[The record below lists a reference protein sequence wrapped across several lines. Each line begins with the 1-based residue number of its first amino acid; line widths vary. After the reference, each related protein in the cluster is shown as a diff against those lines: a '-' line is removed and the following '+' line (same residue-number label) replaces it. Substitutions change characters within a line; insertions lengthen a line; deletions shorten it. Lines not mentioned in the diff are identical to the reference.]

1 MSLEETMRLDGR
13 TALVTGASR
22 GIGRQ
27 AALTLAAA
35 GAAVVLAARSKED
48 LAEVAAAARRAGA
61 PDAVVAVADVL
72 DEEAVEAAVAA
83 AVDATGRLDVVVNVA
98 GGQGFTAYVA
108 DTRTEGWDKVLG
120 LNLRSVFVG
129 CKAAMAHLP
138 PGGSIVNV
146 ASIAGFTA
154 SPGLAAYGA
163 AKAGVIALTRTL
175 AVEAAPHGVR
185 VNCLAPGWVRTEL
198 TRRMWTDPETS
209 RALVAQVPLGRW
221 AGGCCCS
228 PPTPAATSPGPP
240 WWSTGGSWRDRA
252 RPGLSW
258 ADGRFAAGPGGPAAV
273 RDPRR
278 PQRGAGVGAAGPGPG
293 GGGRRPGAGAGAP
306 ARPPAPARRPGRPA
320 RGRGRARGRRRG
332 RGRPPRGPGGGR
344 ARPVRG
350 PRARQP
356 RPDLSGRVRLRRAA
370 GGRGLGRAGPA
381 HPQPGRGRRDPA
393 PDPAPAG
400 RPGQPREHAVQR
412 HPRRG
417 GAGRPRPPGRPEQPR
432 VLGRRG
438 PGLGVHG
445 RPAGRLPRLPRP
457 RGPTPAQLLG
467 HPPLS
472 PPHQGAP
479 DVDP

>member
-1 MSLEETMRLDGR
+1 MSVEETLRLDGR

-61 PDAVVAVADVL
+61 PDAIVAVAAVL
-72 DEEAVEAAVAA
+72 DEESVQAAVAA

-163 AKAGVIALTRTL
+163 AKAGVVALTRTL

-198 TRRMWTDPETS
+198 TRRMWSDPETS
-209 RALVAQVPLGRW
+209 RALVAQIPMGRW
-221 AGGCCCS
+221 A
-228 PPTPAATSPGPP
+228 
-240 WWSTGGSWRDRA
+240 DVEE
-252 RPGLSW
+252 L
-258 ADGRFAAGPGGPAAV
+258 AGPLLLLASDAGSYITGATLVVDGG
-273 RDPRR
+273 
-278 PQRGAGVGAAGPGPG
+278 
-293 GGGRRPGAGAGAP
+293 
-306 ARPPAPARRPGRPA
+306 
-320 RGRGRARGRRRG
+320 
-332 RGRPPRGPGGGR
+332 
-344 ARPVRG
+344 
-350 PRARQP
+350 
-356 RPDLSGRVRLRRAA
+356 
-370 GGRGLGRAGPA
+370 
-381 HPQPGRGRRDPA
+381 
-393 PDPAPAG
+393 
-400 RPGQPREHAVQR
+400 
-412 HPRRG
+412 
-417 GAGRPRPPGRPEQPR
+417 
-432 VLGRRG
+432 
-438 PGLGVHG
+438 
-445 RPAGRLPRLPRP
+445 
-457 RGPTPAQLLG
+457 LL
-467 HPPLS
+467 
-472 PPHQGAP
+472 A
-479 DVDP
+479 

>member
-1 MSLEETMRLDGR
+1 MSVEETLRLDGR

-35 GAAVVLAARSKED
+35 GASVVLAARSKEE

-61 PDAVVAVADVL
+61 PDAIVAVTDVL

-83 AVDATGRLDVVVNVA
+83 AVEGTGRLDVVVNVA

-108 DTRTEGWDKVLG
+108 DTRTDGWDKVLG

-198 TRRMWTDPETS
+198 TRRMWSDPETS

-221 AGGCCCS
+221 A
-228 PPTPAATSPGPP
+228 
-240 WWSTGGSWRDRA
+240 DVEE
-252 RPGLSW
+252 L
-258 ADGRFAAGPGGPAAV
+258 AGPLLLLASDAGSYITGATLVVDGG
-273 RDPRR
+273 
-278 PQRGAGVGAAGPGPG
+278 
-293 GGGRRPGAGAGAP
+293 
-306 ARPPAPARRPGRPA
+306 
-320 RGRGRARGRRRG
+320 
-332 RGRPPRGPGGGR
+332 
-344 ARPVRG
+344 
-350 PRARQP
+350 
-356 RPDLSGRVRLRRAA
+356 
-370 GGRGLGRAGPA
+370 
-381 HPQPGRGRRDPA
+381 
-393 PDPAPAG
+393 
-400 RPGQPREHAVQR
+400 
-412 HPRRG
+412 
-417 GAGRPRPPGRPEQPR
+417 
-432 VLGRRG
+432 
-438 PGLGVHG
+438 
-445 RPAGRLPRLPRP
+445 
-457 RGPTPAQLLG
+457 LL
-467 HPPLS
+467 
-472 PPHQGAP
+472 A
-479 DVDP
+479 

>member
-1 MSLEETMRLDGR
+1 MTVEETMRLDGR

-61 PDAVVAVADVL
+61 PDAVVAVTDVL
-72 DEEAVEAAVAA
+72 DEDAVEAAAAA
-83 AVDATGRLDVVVNVA
+83 AVEATGRLDVVVNVA

-198 TRRMWTDPETS
+198 TRRMWSDPETS
-209 RALVAQVPLGRW
+209 RALVAQIPMGRW
-221 AGGCCCS
+221 A
-228 PPTPAATSPGPP
+228 
-240 WWSTGGSWRDRA
+240 DVEE
-252 RPGLSW
+252 L
-258 ADGRFAAGPGGPAAV
+258 AGPLLLLASDAGSYITGATLVVDGG
-273 RDPRR
+273 
-278 PQRGAGVGAAGPGPG
+278 
-293 GGGRRPGAGAGAP
+293 
-306 ARPPAPARRPGRPA
+306 
-320 RGRGRARGRRRG
+320 
-332 RGRPPRGPGGGR
+332 
-344 ARPVRG
+344 
-350 PRARQP
+350 
-356 RPDLSGRVRLRRAA
+356 
-370 GGRGLGRAGPA
+370 
-381 HPQPGRGRRDPA
+381 
-393 PDPAPAG
+393 
-400 RPGQPREHAVQR
+400 
-412 HPRRG
+412 
-417 GAGRPRPPGRPEQPR
+417 
-432 VLGRRG
+432 
-438 PGLGVHG
+438 
-445 RPAGRLPRLPRP
+445 
-457 RGPTPAQLLG
+457 LL
-467 HPPLS
+467 
-472 PPHQGAP
+472 A
-479 DVDP
+479 

>member
-1 MSLEETMRLDGR
+1 MSVEETLRLDGR

-61 PDAVVAVADVL
+61 PDAIVAVADVL

-163 AKAGVIALTRTL
+163 AKAGVVALTRTL
-175 AVEAAPHGVR
+175 AVEAAPQGVR

-198 TRRMWTDPETS
+198 TRRMWSDPETS
-209 RALVAQVPLGRW
+209 RALVAQIPMGRW
-221 AGGCCCS
+221 A
-228 PPTPAATSPGPP
+228 
-240 WWSTGGSWRDRA
+240 DVEE
-252 RPGLSW
+252 L
-258 ADGRFAAGPGGPAAV
+258 AGPLLLLASDAGSYITGATLVVDGG
-273 RDPRR
+273 
-278 PQRGAGVGAAGPGPG
+278 
-293 GGGRRPGAGAGAP
+293 
-306 ARPPAPARRPGRPA
+306 
-320 RGRGRARGRRRG
+320 
-332 RGRPPRGPGGGR
+332 
-344 ARPVRG
+344 
-350 PRARQP
+350 
-356 RPDLSGRVRLRRAA
+356 
-370 GGRGLGRAGPA
+370 
-381 HPQPGRGRRDPA
+381 
-393 PDPAPAG
+393 
-400 RPGQPREHAVQR
+400 
-412 HPRRG
+412 
-417 GAGRPRPPGRPEQPR
+417 
-432 VLGRRG
+432 
-438 PGLGVHG
+438 
-445 RPAGRLPRLPRP
+445 
-457 RGPTPAQLLG
+457 LL
-467 HPPLS
+467 
-472 PPHQGAP
+472 A
-479 DVDP
+479 

>member
-1 MSLEETMRLDGR
+1 MSVEETLRLDGR

-61 PDAVVAVADVL
+61 PDAIVAVADVL
-72 DEEAVEAAVAA
+72 DEEAVQAAAAA

-163 AKAGVIALTRTL
+163 AKAGVVALTRTL

-198 TRRMWTDPETS
+198 TRRMWSDPETS
-209 RALVAQVPLGRW
+209 RALVAQIPMGRW
-221 AGGCCCS
+221 A
-228 PPTPAATSPGPP
+228 
-240 WWSTGGSWRDRA
+240 DVEE
-252 RPGLSW
+252 L
-258 ADGRFAAGPGGPAAV
+258 AGPLLLLASDAGSYITGATLVVDGG
-273 RDPRR
+273 
-278 PQRGAGVGAAGPGPG
+278 
-293 GGGRRPGAGAGAP
+293 
-306 ARPPAPARRPGRPA
+306 
-320 RGRGRARGRRRG
+320 
-332 RGRPPRGPGGGR
+332 
-344 ARPVRG
+344 
-350 PRARQP
+350 
-356 RPDLSGRVRLRRAA
+356 
-370 GGRGLGRAGPA
+370 
-381 HPQPGRGRRDPA
+381 
-393 PDPAPAG
+393 
-400 RPGQPREHAVQR
+400 
-412 HPRRG
+412 
-417 GAGRPRPPGRPEQPR
+417 
-432 VLGRRG
+432 
-438 PGLGVHG
+438 
-445 RPAGRLPRLPRP
+445 
-457 RGPTPAQLLG
+457 LL
-467 HPPLS
+467 
-472 PPHQGAP
+472 A
-479 DVDP
+479 

>member
-1 MSLEETMRLDGR
+1 MSVEETLRLDGR

-61 PDAVVAVADVL
+61 PDAIVAVADVL
-72 DEEAVEAAVAA
+72 DEEAVQAAVAA

-163 AKAGVIALTRTL
+163 AKAGVVALTRTL

-198 TRRMWTDPETS
+198 TRRMWSDPETS
-209 RALVAQVPLGRW
+209 RALVAQIPMGRW
-221 AGGCCCS
+221 A
-228 PPTPAATSPGPP
+228 
-240 WWSTGGSWRDRA
+240 DVEE
-252 RPGLSW
+252 L
-258 ADGRFAAGPGGPAAV
+258 AGPLLLLASDAGSYITGATLVVDGG
-273 RDPRR
+273 
-278 PQRGAGVGAAGPGPG
+278 
-293 GGGRRPGAGAGAP
+293 
-306 ARPPAPARRPGRPA
+306 
-320 RGRGRARGRRRG
+320 
-332 RGRPPRGPGGGR
+332 
-344 ARPVRG
+344 
-350 PRARQP
+350 
-356 RPDLSGRVRLRRAA
+356 
-370 GGRGLGRAGPA
+370 
-381 HPQPGRGRRDPA
+381 
-393 PDPAPAG
+393 
-400 RPGQPREHAVQR
+400 
-412 HPRRG
+412 
-417 GAGRPRPPGRPEQPR
+417 
-432 VLGRRG
+432 
-438 PGLGVHG
+438 
-445 RPAGRLPRLPRP
+445 
-457 RGPTPAQLLG
+457 LL
-467 HPPLS
+467 
-472 PPHQGAP
+472 A
-479 DVDP
+479 